1 MYCIYNHAVLTLFYM
16 LERNEQLVFCRC
28 NSPVIT
34 HAEINVDAKGVFL
47 GEKDGYWCVC
57 VCCCCFFFF
66 LPIPP
71 KVFVINELLIFC
83 IWLSIP

>member
-1 MYCIYNHAVLTLFYM
+1 MYCIYNHAVLILFYM

-57 VCCCCFFFF
+57 VFF
-66 LPIPP
+66 LFSQFLP
-71 KVFVINELLIFC
+71 NY
-83 IWLSIP
+83 LSLMNY